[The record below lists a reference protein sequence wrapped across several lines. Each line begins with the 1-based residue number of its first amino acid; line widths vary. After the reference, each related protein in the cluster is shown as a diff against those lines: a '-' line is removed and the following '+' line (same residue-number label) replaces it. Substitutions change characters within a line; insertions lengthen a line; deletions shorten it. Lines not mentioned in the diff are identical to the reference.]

1 MGGFNQRVSRL
12 LSQKYR
18 TYKYV
23 SRGNMLDCDIL
34 EDFFSMT
41 VNLKEYLLE
50 KSELKVEQLKEI
62 LKSIW
67 YCMLYSSELFIVIL
81 IKKNNKIIKRYFI
94 LKVKRVFLKWL
105 IC

>member
-12 LSQKYR
+12 LDQKYR

-41 VNLKEYLLE
+41 TNLK
-50 KSELKVEQLKEI
+50 
-62 LKSIW
+62 
-67 YCMLYSSELFIVIL
+67 
-81 IKKNNKIIKRYFI
+81 
-94 LKVKRVFLKWL
+94 
-105 IC
+105 